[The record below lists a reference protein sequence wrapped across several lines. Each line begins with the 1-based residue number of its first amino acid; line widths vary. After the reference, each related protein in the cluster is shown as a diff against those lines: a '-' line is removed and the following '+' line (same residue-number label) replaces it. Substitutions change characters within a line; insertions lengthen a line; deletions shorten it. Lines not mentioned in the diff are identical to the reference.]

1 MAAFVIVE
9 IEIHNQEL
17 YTSYTQLTPD
27 TIAEYDGVFVVRGGE
42 TKVMEGNWNPKRI
55 VLLKFPS
62 VARANEW
69 WHSES
74 YTKARKIRQKAA
86 RTNMIIVDGF

>member
-9 IEIHNQEL
+9 IKIHNREL
-17 YTSYTQLTPD
+17 YTSYTQLTPE
-27 TIAEYDGVFVVRGGE
+27 TIAEYNGEFVARGGE
-42 TKVMEGNWNPKRI
+42 TIVLEGDWNPKRV

-62 VARANEW
+62 IDRANAW

-74 YTKARKIRQKAA
+74 YSRARKIRQKAA
-86 RTNMIIVDGF
+86 STNMIIVDGI